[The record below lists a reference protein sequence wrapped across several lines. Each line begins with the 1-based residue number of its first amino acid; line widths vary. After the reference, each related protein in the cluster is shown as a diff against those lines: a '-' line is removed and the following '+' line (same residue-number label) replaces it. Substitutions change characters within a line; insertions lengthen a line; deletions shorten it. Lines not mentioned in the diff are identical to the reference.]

1 MTIREVINAIKNEP
15 STTGKKSIVE
25 TNMSVTLKTIWLDT
39 YGKQKYYVKKINPMG
54 CLFGSI
60 FTIDDNYNVFH
71 EALKRLSSRE
81 MTGNDAVEYIEDI
94 ISLFVPEDQ
103 DILISIV
110 ERNLKVGF
118 SIDNFNS
125 VCKIL
130 TKFQVALAENLNN
143 VTGVNPIDG
152 TYFASRK
159 CDGTRCVTII
169 NNYED
174 ADGNLVQEVTFKSRQ
189 DKEFTTLGNLVPGIK
204 SLTQDLRGTWVLDG
218 ECCIVDEN
226 GDEHFSWIMQEI
238 TRKNHTI
245 ANPRY
250 KVFDLLTIEEFEMK
264 EQSSKLSARFETLAN
279 MFAGHPHD
287 KIDLLKQE
295 RIESQEDF
303 DRWSGYVSEYG
314 WEGFMLRKDTPY
326 QAGRT
331 KDLLKVKK
339 FLDAEYVVE
348 DVVTG
353 KVTYNEGG
361 HKEFDACTALVIS
374 HKGNRVEVGSG
385 LSKEQRLRWFEHPDE
400 IIGRTITV
408 QYFEETTNKK
418 DSSISLRFPVLKY
431 VYGDEGR
438 TV

>member
-15 STTGKKSIVE
+15 STTGKKSIVNA
-25 TNMSVTLKTIWLDT
+25 NMSETLKTIWLDT
-39 YGKQKYYVKKINPMG
+39 YGKQKYYVKKINPTG
-54 CLFGSI
+54 SLFSGEL
-60 FTIDDNYNVFH
+60 TIDDNYNVFH
-71 EALKRLSSRE
+71 NALEMLSSRKV
-81 MTGNDAVEYIEDI
+81 TGNDAVEYIEDTI
-94 ISLFVPEDQ
+94 TSFVPEDH

-130 TKFQVALAENLNN
+130 TKFQVALAENLNK

-152 TYFASRK
+152 TYLASRK
-159 CDGTRCVTII
+159 CDGARCVTII

-174 ADGNLVQEVTFKSRQ
+174 AAGNLIQEVTFKSRQ
-189 DKEFTTLGNLVPGIK
+189 DKEFTTLDNLKPGIK
-204 SLTQDLRGTWVLDG
+204 SLTRSLRGTWVLDG

-238 TRKNHTI
+238 TRKDHTI

-250 KVFDLLTIEEFEMK
+250 KVFDLLTMEEFEMK
-264 EQSSKLSARFETLAN
+264 EKSPRFSTRLEVLGD
-279 MFAGHPHD
+279 MFASHSHD
-287 KIDLLKQE
+287 KIDLLNQE

-314 WEGFMLRKDTPY
+314 WEGFMLRKDVPF

-331 KDLLKVKK
+331 KDLLKVKN

-348 DVVTG
+348 DVITG

-361 HKEFDACTALVIS
+361 HKEFNACTALVIS

-385 LSKEQRLRWFEHPDE
+385 LSKEQRLRWFEHPEE
-400 IIGRTITV
+400 IMGRTITV

-431 VYGDEGR
+431 VYDEEGR